1 MFNNHF
7 SIKKDFVNI
16 CNINFFNKFIIAF
29 ILGLSSL
36 LFSMPAPALAASG
49 DETTIG
55 TLSLSPAFENI
66 GVISSFS
73 GDNNA
78 NNQAI
83 LEYRQTGTTDWTP
96 GIQMTGDRR
105 TSLTMSGSSPIANPY
120 KNQWRAVIFWLTPST
135 SYDVRVTYTDADGGS
150 GTVQGTVTTLN
161 DTPPSTG
168 STYYVAKTGS
178 DTTGNGSEATP
189 WLTIGKAASSVAAG
203 ATVNIK
209 PGTYSEQVVMSKSGT
224 VNNYITF
231 KSYDSSNKAIITS
244 AADTGTF
251 NLSNDSYIRLKE
263 LDIKNTGEYPA
274 VYIDGTSAIGNIIED
289 CNLSCVGYN
298 WWSAGVW
305 ISNGP
310 TRTLVQRNQITTT
323 TSATGDGPQGV
334 FLWSTGGSTV
344 IRDNVMTGKYN
355 NAVGGEDNCS
365 VNGGPY
371 LNTYIYRN
379 TVNGADGDGIE
390 TDGGGINC
398 AVWSNTIKNTGFS
411 GISVAPIIVGP
422 MYIFRNTVLPN
433 TILTSVKM
441 GSNSGG
447 YLYFYHNTFYVVSGY
462 GNGIAT
468 YGNDAI
474 VNNAVFRNNIFQ
486 VSDYLIE
493 ELDNGTG
500 AMNFDYDC
508 MYTSDSSLKWK
519 NIVMTYAN
527 WRTNYNE
534 EAHGVYGQAKVVS
547 SSDMHLQSSS
557 PCIDKGV
564 LIPGFNDANS
574 PWPYRGAAPDM
585 GAYEYDS
592 GAPTNSLPVAVNDA
606 YSTSVN
612 TTLNISAPGVLSNDT
627 DANGDTL
634 TAVLVSSVSHGS
646 LTLNSNGSF
655 NYIPSTGY
663 SGTDSFTYKAN
674 DSQADSNTATVTIT
688 VSAVNNAPVAVN
700 DAYSTNED
708 TALNRA
714 APGVLS
720 NDTDADGDNLT
731 AVKVSNP
738 SHGSV
743 TLNSN
748 GSFTYTP
755 TSNYNGTDAFTYKA
769 NDGKVDSNTATVN
782 ITINAVNDTPVAV
795 NDAYSTNEDTVLNRA
810 VPGVLSNDTDADG
823 DNLTAVKVNDP
834 AYGTLTLNSNGSFT
848 YTPNANYNGT
858 DSFTYRAND
867 GQANSN
873 TATVTITIT
882 AVNDPPVAVND
893 AYSTNKDTVLNVAA
907 PGVLGNDTD
916 VEGSTLT
923 ATKMSNPSHGMV
935 TLNANGSFTYTPSSG
950 YIGADSFTYQANDGQ
965 ANSNTVT
972 VTITITA
979 SSNNPPVAV
988 NDAYITNED
997 TALNVAAPGVL
1008 TNDTDPNGDNLTAV
1022 KVSDPAHGMV
1032 TLNSNGSFIYTP
1044 TANYNGTD
1052 SFTYRANDGQANS
1065 NTATITITIS
1075 AVNDAPMATADS
1087 YSTSQDTV
1095 LNVAAPGVLG
1105 NDTDVEGSTLT
1116 ATKVNNPSHGTV
1128 TLNSNGS
1135 FTYTPS
1141 AGYTGTDSFTYRARD
1156 GQANSNTVTVTI
1168 NVSTGNNTPVAA
1180 NDTYTTN
1187 EDTALNIDAPGVL
1200 SNDSDS
1206 DGDTLNTVK
1215 MSDPSHGTLTLNS
1228 NGSLT
1233 YTPASGYSGV
1243 DSFTYR
1249 ASDGQVNSNTATV
1262 TITVNAV
1269 NDSPVAVNDAY
1280 STDEDTALNISAPG
1294 VLSNDTDAD
1303 GDNLTAIKVSDP
1315 SHGTLTL
1322 NSNGSFTYTPS
1333 AGYTGADSFAYQ
1345 ASDGQANSNTAT
1357 VTITVNASNS
1367 EPSPSGDNGGGGGGS
1382 GGATMLL
1389 DSMTMNGMIVSE
1401 VTAADVE
1408 DRVRIIIPRGT
1419 LVKNKNGGNVNS
1431 IHIIPA
1437 AEQVTA
1443 AWGSRDI
1450 IPCYDIQPTSATF
1463 KPSATIVF
1471 RYKDSEIPEE
1481 ISKNKLY
1488 IALWDPVTREWTDLG
1503 GTVDT
1508 NAKTVSA
1515 PLNHLSVYALMAHVS
1530 QASFE
1535 VSDFTLTPREAG
1547 LGDTITIS
1555 SVVKN
1560 TGDLTGTYEVG
1571 LKLDNTI
1578 TQTKK
1583 VTLAGGDSETVT
1595 FTITSDIAGEHQ
1607 VGIGDNLATFVV
1619 KAPQAP
1625 QAPATFTVS
1634 ELNITPTEANPGG
1647 SLEIS
1652 VLVTNV
1658 GDLPGRYQA
1667 VLQIDGVPAQTKDV
1681 SISGGDRTIVR
1692 FSITQDAAGQHQA
1705 NIGGLQG
1712 TYNIQPPPI
1721 APVQEPLQPR
1731 LEISSFSVA
1740 PSYDEAINKLV
1751 GTRIVYQMNQP
1762 SESFPED
1769 RLILKVFFE
1778 DQLLETV
1785 PLLTLSQLQSDGK
1798 TGELSYVPSAGWM
1811 TGKYTF
1817 QAELYEGESLIQD
1830 MPSPPLIV
1838 TSELITK
1845 AVSWKTLGIVVGITL
1860 LLTMVIVAI
1869 ILYHKRD
1876 MLRDYRSNSDLD
1888 G

>member
-1 MFNNHF
+1 MARLG
-7 SIKKDFVNI
+7 S
-16 CNINFFNKFIIAF
+16 IIAT
-29 ILGLSSL
+29 ILTLLSIL
-36 LFSMPAPALAASG
+36 LVLMPSPVLAASG

-83 LEYRQTGTTDWTP
+83 LDYRQTGTTDWTP

-135 SYDVRVTYTDADGGS
+135 SYDVRVTYTDADGVS
-150 GTVQGTVTTLN
+150 GTAQGTVTTLN
-161 DTPPSTG
+161 DNPPSTG

-486 VSDYLIE
+486 VADYLIE

-592 GAPTNSLPVAVNDA
+592 GAPVNSPPVAANDA

-612 TTLNISAPGVLSNDT
+612 TTLNVSAPGVLSNDT

-655 NYIPSTGY
+655 NYTPTSGYTG
-663 SGTDSFTYKAN
+663 SDSFTYQAN

-688 VSAVNNAPVAVN
+688 VNAVNNAPAAVN

-720 NDTDADGDNLT
+720 NDTDADGDSLT
-731 AVKVSNP
+731 AIKVSDP
-738 SHGSV
+738 THGTV

-810 VPGVLSNDTDADG
+810 APGVLSNDTDADG

-834 AYGTLTLNSNGSFT
+834 AHGTLTLNSNGSFT
-848 YTPNANYNGT
+848 YTPNANYTGSDSFTYQANDGQASSNTATVTITVSAVNNAPVAVNDTYSTNEDTALNRAAPGVLSNDTDADGDNLTAIKVSNPSHGSLTLNSNGSFTYTPTSNYNGT
-858 DSFTYRAND
+858 DSFTYKAND
-867 GQANSN
+867 SKTDSNVATATITISAVNDAPVATADSYSTSEDTVLNVTAPGVLDNVTDADGDNLTAIKVSNPSHGSVTLNSNGSFTYTPASNYNGTDSFTYKANDSKADSN
-873 TATVTITIT
+873 TATVTITIS
-882 AVNDPPVAVND
+882 AVND
-893 AYSTNKDTVLNVAA
+893 APVAIADTYSTSKDTVLNVAA

-916 VEGSTLT
+916 VEGSALT
-923 ATKMSNPSHGMV
+923 ANKV
-935 TLNANGSFTYTPSSG
+935 T
-950 YIGADSFTYQANDGQ
+950 
-965 ANSNTVT
+965 
-972 VTITITA
+972 
-979 SSNNPPVAV
+979 
-988 NDAYITNED
+988 
-997 TALNVAAPGVL
+997 
-1008 TNDTDPNGDNLTAV
+1008 
-1022 KVSDPAHGMV
+1022 
-1032 TLNSNGSFIYTP
+1032 
-1044 TANYNGTD
+1044 
-1052 SFTYRANDGQANS
+1052 
-1065 NTATITITIS
+1065 
-1075 AVNDAPMATADS
+1075 
-1087 YSTSQDTV
+1087 
-1095 LNVAAPGVLG
+1095 
-1105 NDTDVEGSTLT
+1105 
-1116 ATKVNNPSHGTV
+1116 NPSHGTV

-1135 FTYTPS
+1135 FTYTP
-1141 AGYTGTDSFTYRARD
+1141 ATGYIGTDSFTYRARD
-1156 GQANSNTVTVTI
+1156 GQAYSNTVAVTITINDSNNPPVAVNDTYSTNEDTALNIASPGVLSNDNDPDGDTLYAIKVINPSHGTVTLI
-1168 NVSTGNNTPVAA
+1168 GNGSFTYIPSAGYTGADSFTYQVSDGQSNSNIAIVTITVNTANDPPAA
-1180 NDTYTTN
+1180 VNDTYTTN
-1187 EDTALNIDAPGVL
+1187 EDTALNIASPGVL
-1200 SNDSDS
+1200 SNDNDP
-1206 DGDTLNTVK
+1206 DGDT
-1215 MSDPSHGTLTLNS
+1215 M
-1228 NGSLT
+1228 
-1233 YTPASGYSGV
+1233 
-1243 DSFTYR
+1243 
-1249 ASDGQVNSNTATV
+1249 
-1262 TITVNAV
+1262 IAV
-1269 NDSPVAVNDAY
+1269 
-1280 STDEDTALNISAPG
+1280 
-1294 VLSNDTDAD
+1294 
-1303 GDNLTAIKVSDP
+1303 KVSDP
-1315 SHGTLTL
+1315 AHGILTL
-1322 NSNGSFTYTPS
+1322 NNNGSFTYTPS
-1333 AGYTGADSFAYQ
+1333 AGYTGADSFTYQ

-1357 VTITVNASNS
+1357 VTITVNASTS
-1367 EPSPSGDNGGGGGGS
+1367 TTSPAGGDNGGGGGGGGGGGS

-1401 VTAADVE
+1401 VTAADAE

-1419 LVKNKNGGNVNS
+1419 LVKNKNGSNVNS

-1437 AEQVTA
+1437 AEQITA
-1443 AWGSRDI
+1443 ALDSRDI

-1481 ISKNKLY
+1481 ISKNSLF

-1515 PLNHLSVYALMAHVS
+1515 PLNHLSVYALMAHIS

-1535 VSDFTLTPREAG
+1535 VSDFTLTPIEAG
-1547 LGDTITIS
+1547 PGDTFTATV
-1555 SVVKN
+1555 VVKN

-1578 TQTKK
+1578 TQTKE

-1595 FTITSDIAGEHQ
+1595 FTITADAVGEHQ

-1658 GDLPGRYQA
+1658 GDLPGNYQA
-1667 VLQIDGVPAQTKDV
+1667 VLQIDGVPVQTKDV
-1681 SISGGDRTIVR
+1681 NINGGDSTIVS
-1692 FSITQDAAGQHQA
+1692 FSITQDAAGQHQV

-1712 TYNIQPPPI
+1712 TFNVQQPSVAI
-1721 APVQEPLQPR
+1721 AQEPSQPK

-1751 GTRIVYQMNQP
+1751 GARIVYQMNQP
-1762 SESFPED
+1762 FESFPED
-1769 RLILKVFFE
+1769 ELVLKVSLE
-1778 DQLLETV
+1778 DQLLETIH
-1785 PLLTLSQLQSDGK
+1785 LLTLSQLQSDGK
-1798 TGELSYVPSAGWM
+1798 TGELNYIPSSGWT

-1817 QAELYEGESLIQD
+1817 QAELYEGDSLIQD
-1830 MPSPPLIV
+1830 MPAPPLIV
-1838 TSELITK
+1838 TPELITK

-1860 LLTMVIVAI
+1860 LLTMVIVAA
-1869 ILYHKRD
+1869 ILYRKRD